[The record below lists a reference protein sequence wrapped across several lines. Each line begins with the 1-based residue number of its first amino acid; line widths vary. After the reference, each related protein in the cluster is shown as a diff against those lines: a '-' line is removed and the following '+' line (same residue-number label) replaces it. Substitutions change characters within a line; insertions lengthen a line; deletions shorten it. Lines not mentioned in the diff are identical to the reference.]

1 MSDVQL
7 QLPIASRQ
15 VMVLQKRC
23 KENKTYLHMNT
34 ISCGARCNH
43 VPHRRVSIYLPFIN
57 IRLSQVSPVSPGDE
71 WIAYTNELPQTG
83 SGQLNTLYLQSYNV
97 YRRHAEQ
104 LTGQWTPFLAP
115 MERSNSRAV
124 SAKSPISLSGDD
136 RKSQGHKT
144 INQSISLSIVHET

>member
-23 KENKTYLHMNT
+23 KVKKTYFHMNT

-83 SGQLNTLYLQSYNV
+83 SGQLNTLYLQCLPTSRGTADWTV
-97 YRRHAEQ
+97 DTFPRSDGKEQ
-104 LTGQWTPFLAP
+104 FARG
-115 MERSNSRAV
+115 
-124 SAKSPISLSGDD
+124 IC
-136 RKSQGHKT
+136 
-144 INQSISLSIVHET
+144 